1 MNPHLRVCA
10 LAAFISRLAAA
21 PVFAEEPSAPPTPAP
36 APAPVPAA
44 APSAP
49 TSFGDATP
57 AAPIDPA
64 KEAEIRK
71 LLALTGTVKMVDMM
85 KKQMFAAFRQRA
97 GMLPAEFWDRMDKD
111 MDSQQLVEKL
121 MPIYDKYYSLDDLKA
136 VNAFYQ
142 TPAGQHLL
150 QSQPL
155 ILKDSMAIGQEWG
168 RQAGMNVMLE
178 MQDYQQRMSS
188 TPPSPSNTPQP
199 PPPAPAPA
207 APSSQ

>member
-1 MNPHLRVCA
+1 MNPSLRLRASV
-10 LAAFISRLAAA
+10 AFISFMAGTV
-21 PVFAEEPSAPPTPAP
+21 VFAEVPSAPPSPAP
-36 APAPVPAA
+36 APAPAPSS

-49 TSFGDATP
+49 TSFGDATS

-64 KEAEIRK
+64 KKAEIRK
-71 LLALTGTVKMVDMM
+71 LLDLTGTVKLVDQM
-85 KKQMFAAFRQRA
+85 KKQMFAAFRERA
-97 GMLPAEFWDRMDKD
+97 KMLPDEFWTRLDKD
-111 MDSQQLVEKL
+111 MDAQQLVTKL

-168 RQAGMNVMLE
+168 REAGMKVMLE
-178 MQDYQQRMSS
+178 MQNYEQRMSS
-188 TPPSPSNTPQP
+188 TPPSSNNTPQP
-199 PPPAPAPA
+199 AQPAPAPT
-207 APSSQ
+207 APPTQ